1 MHELSVCQAL
11 VEQAER
17 IARER
22 QARVIRLMLTI
33 GPLSGVESELL
44 RRAFPLASA
53 GTVCEGAVLEIL
65 AAPVTVFCPDCTAT
79 SEVAAN
85 KLLCPECGNWRTS
98 LASGDEM
105 VLQRV
110 ELETRNANDS
120 ESARQR

>member
-1 MHELSVCQAL
+1 MCQAL
-11 VEQAER
+11 VEQAEL

-22 QARVIRLMLTI
+22 QARVIRLMLQI

-53 GTVCEGAVLEIL
+53 GTCCEGAALEFL
-65 AAPVTVFCPDCTAT
+65 AAPVTVYCPDCMAT

-110 ELETRNANDS
+110 ELETRATNGN
-120 ESARQR
+120 ESTG

>member
-53 GTVCEGAVLEIL
+53 GTCCEGAALENGST
-65 AAPVTVFCPDCTAT
+65 P
-79 SEVAAN
+79 
-85 KLLCPECGNWRTS
+85 
-98 LASGDEM
+98 SGAKRKVEM
-105 VLQRV
+105 
-110 ELETRNANDS
+110 S
-120 ESARQR
+120 YIGG

>member
-11 VEQAER
+11 VEQAEL

-22 QARVIRLMLTI
+22 QARVIRLMLQI

-53 GTVCEGAVLEIL
+53 GTCCEGAALEIL
-65 AAPVTVFCPDCTAT
+65 AAPVTVYCPDCMVT

-105 VLQRV
+105 VLQTV
-110 ELETRNANDS
+110 ELETRAGDGN